1 MRKLRGWLVRWGSL
15 FGKTRQER
23 ELAEELES
31 HLQMHIEE
39 NLRRGMTPAEARRQA
54 LIRLGGI
61 EQTKENYRE
70 RRGFPWLES
79 LLQDTRFGLRMLRK
93 NPGFTAV
100 AVITLA
106 LGIGATTAIF
116 TLVYSTLLR
125 SLPYPD
131 ADRIVAIHD
140 IRIEGRSTGGLVS
153 GPRFFDIQARSRS
166 FQSVSFFYF
175 DPSTLIVGTRLPMS
189 VRAAG
194 ADADFWSV
202 FGVAPMIGRTFSA
215 DDDMPNAPLTV
226 VLSYPAWQE
235 IFGGD
240 RSVIGRQVTL
250 NQRAAT
256 IVGVMPQDFSAPGGV
271 DLWQPAQFVPSNW
284 GSYRGEGLRFIKVF
298 GRLHPGITLEQAQS
312 DLGRIGEQLRQEY
325 PNSDGPWRFNC
336 ETLRDDR
343 YDNLRPALMALLIAS
358 VLLLLIACIN
368 IANLLLSR
376 ATARRREVAVR
387 RALGASVGRLTAQFL
402 TESVLLALAG
412 GAAGIASAFALIRG
426 FGSRLPGV
434 LGRPGVVSPDWNVA
448 GIALLVCLA
457 TGIAAGLAPALESRR
472 VQLQAAL
479 KQGEPRL
486 GGSTGNTLRG
496 VLVGVQVGLSLVLLV
511 GASLLAESL
520 WNLMKQ
526 PLGFQPQHLLVFSFS
541 LPWNTRPQDAR
552 NFYDNVQQHLEALP
566 GILSVGQID
575 APPMVAWHVRNNY
588 DADWLP
594 RAAGQP
600 AINAETRNIGGNFLA
615 ALGVPLLAGRAF
627 TAEDQIR
634 KPPPVLVNEELARE
648 FIPNGNPIGHHLL
661 MDGEAHE
668 IVGVIAD
675 MRGTSASI
683 ATQPGPEAYWP
694 ANANGVGHRYFLVR
708 TITRPSQLVDAV
720 RKQVY
725 EVDPQQ
731 SIGNVGTMDQLLNE
745 VTAEPRLNIA
755 VVASFAGV
763 ALALACV
770 GIYGVVAYFVAQ
782 RIQEI
787 GVRMALGSTGGQIVW
802 LFVRRAMVPAVAGL
816 LGGIVFALAAS
827 RLLRSQL
834 YGVKPNDPL
843 LYVASALALLIPVL
857 LATLVPALRAAKIDP
872 IKALRT
878 E

>member
-1 MRKLRGWLVRWGSL
+1 MRELRGWLARWGGL
-15 FGKTRQER
+15 FGKRRQER
-23 ELAEELES
+23 ELAEELDA
-31 HLQMHIEE
+31 HLQMGMEE
-39 NLRRGMTPAEARRQA
+39 NISRGMTPEEARRQA
-54 LIRLGGI
+54 LIKLGGI
-61 EQTKENYRE
+61 EQTKENYRD

-79 LLQDTRFGLRMLRK
+79 LLQDIRFGLRMLRK

-100 AVITLA
+100 AVLTLA

-125 SLPYPD
+125 DLPYPE
-131 ADRIVAIHD
+131 ADRIIAIHD
-140 IRIEGRSTGGLVS
+140 TRIEGSSTGGLVT

-166 FQSVSFFYF
+166 LQSVSFFYF
-175 DPSTLIVGTRLPMS
+175 DPSTLIVGKALPMS

-202 FGVAPMIGRTFSA
+202 FGVAPMFGRTFGA
-215 DDDMPNAPLTV
+215 EDDTPNAPLAV

-250 NQRAAT
+250 NQREAT
-256 IVGVMPQDFSAPGGV
+256 VVGVMPPDFSAPGGV
-271 DLWQPAQFVPSNW
+271 DLWHPAQFVPSNW

-298 GRLHPGITLEQAQS
+298 GRLQPGVTLEQAQS
-312 DLGRIGEQLRQEY
+312 DLARIGEQLRQVY
-325 PNSDGPWRFNC
+325 PNSDGLWRFTS

-343 YDNLRPALMALLIAS
+343 YGNLRPALMALLIAS
-358 VLLLLIACIN
+358 VLLLLIACTN
-368 IANLLLSR
+368 VANLLLSR
-376 ATARRREVAVR
+376 ATTRRREVAVR

-412 GAAGIASAFALIRG
+412 GAAGIASAFALVRG
-426 FGSRLPGV
+426 FGSHLPGG
-434 LGRPGVVSPDWNVA
+434 LGRPGAVYPDWTVT

-457 TGIAAGLAPALESRR
+457 TGIISGLAPALESRR
-472 VQLQAAL
+472 VRLLAAL
-479 KQGEPRL
+479 KQGESRL
-486 GGSTGNTLRG
+486 GGSAGNTLRG

-520 WNLMKQ
+520 WNLTKQ
-526 PLGFQPQHLLVFSFS
+526 PLGFQPQHLLVFSLS
-541 LPWNTRPQDAR
+541 LPWNTKPEEAR
-552 NFYDNVQQHLEALP
+552 NFYDGVQQHLENLP
-566 GILSVGQID
+566 RVLSVGQID

-594 RAAGQP
+594 RIGGQP

-627 TAEDQIR
+627 TAEDEIK

-648 FIPNGNPIGHHLL
+648 FLQNGNPVGHHLL
-661 MDGEAHE
+661 IDADAHE

-683 ATQPGPEAYWP
+683 ATQPGPEVYWP

-708 TITRPSQLVDAV
+708 TIAGPKQLVDAV

-731 SIGNVGTMDQLLNE
+731 SIGNVGTMDQLLDE
-745 VTAEPRLNIA
+745 ATAEPRLNID
-755 VVASFAGV
+755 VVASFAGL
-763 ALALACV
+763 ALVLACV

-787 GVRMALGSTGGQIVW
+787 GVRMALGATGGQIVW
-802 LFVRRAMVPAVAGL
+802 LFVRRAMVPALAGL
-816 LGGIVFALAAS
+816 LGGTLLALAAS

-834 YGVKPNDPL
+834 YGVQPNDPL
-843 LYVASALALLIPVL
+843 LYLASALALLIPVL
-857 LATLVPALRAAKIDP
+857 LATLVPSLRAAKIDP